1 MPTENT
7 TDTTQTTT
15 RLSVNINTDTAAF
28 LKRNKQRGI
37 SLTESIR
44 RAIALM
50 ELVERETS
58 GGNQVLIRSKNGD
71 MRQLLLF

>member
-7 TDTTQTTT
+7 TDTAQTT
-15 RLSVNINTDTAAF
+15 RLSVNINSETAAF
-28 LKRNKQRGI
+28 LKQNKLKGI

-44 RAIALM
+44 RAVAMM